1 MAPFFFY
8 YFLFKK
14 IKKTK
19 ATNWQSCLKQK
30 PREATLFHL
39 LHLALAWGRTM
50 DFDVLFLISVWQDAI
65 VSYLHIA
72 SDPLIPE
79 IKYPAS
85 SISKYTF

>member
-1 MAPFFFY
+1 
-8 YFLFKK
+8 
-14 IKKTK
+14 
-19 ATNWQSCLKQK
+19 
-30 PREATLFHL
+30 
-39 LHLALAWGRTM
+39 M